1 MEANLE
7 RFGTQ
12 PEAILEPFGSQL
24 GAILEP
30 NLASTQLGF
39 NPPATGHQPTVSD
52 DLRRVGTREA
62 YRISLSTGATQKVL

>member
-7 RFGTQ
+7 RFGT
-12 PEAILEPFGSQL
+12 QL

-62 YRISLSTGATQKVL
+62 YKIYIESTDSHDML